1 MAGII
6 VISRQFGSA
15 GRTIGKET
23 AKRLGIP
30 CYDREIIEQVAE
42 NSGFAKEYIE
52 NQGEYASH
60 KTWLGRALESANRFD
75 GMSNQDKIWVEQR
88 KIILGFAS
96 SPCVI
101 VGRCADYIL
110 DGMDGVLK
118 VFIHA
123 DDKFRAERIVRE
135 YGEDGGN
142 AEKRLKDKDRRRAA
156 YYKKYTETE
165 WGVAANYHIA
175 LDSGKLGIEKC
186 VDILTDIY
194 KSGL

>member
-52 NQGEYASH
+52 NQGEYSSH

-96 SPCVI
+96 SPWVI

-110 DGMDGVLK
+110 KDMDCVLK

-135 YGEDGGN
+135 YGEQTDKP
-142 AEKRLKDKDRRRAA
+142 EKRLKDKDKRRAA

-165 WGVAANYHIA
+165 WGIAANYHIA

>member
-110 DGMDGVLK
+110 KDMDGVLK

-165 WGVAANYHIA
+165 WGVAANYHIT

>member
-142 AEKRLKDKDRRRAA
+142 AEKRLKDKDKRRAA